1 MKYIKSAG
9 CFSLFY
15 VILYF
20 ILSTGMGIFITNTYL
35 FTTLFYGILLIAA
48 FLYLKICGDDTKKT
62 LRMHKIHIG
71 SFFLVILLAFTIR
84 PVAGFITMIA
94 NLFFQDVT
102 TNTMTQKVMQSLGL
116 SVFTTAFLPG
126 LVEEILFRGVLY
138 SRLRKANPIKGI
150 LLSALLFGIAH
161 MNFQQFSYAFFLGI
175 VFGCL
180 LEATD
185 SIFATITAHMI
196 FNGSSILLTYAISK
210 VSLFGVNNLDTANTV
225 TVSSII
231 ASIPVALIGL
241 ILSIF
246 LLVAIAYLT
255 ARLYKNMVSER
266 YPTDLAKET
275 CYKHLFLGCIYCLFS
290 LFDHDG
296 DYIIFSL
303 NQKNFRICY
312 SFHILKFFYSL

>member
-1 MKYIKSAG
+1 
-9 CFSLFY
+9 
-15 VILYF
+15 
-20 ILSTGMGIFITNTYL
+20 
-35 FTTLFYGILLIAA
+35 
-48 FLYLKICGDDTKKT
+48 
-62 LRMHKIHIG
+62 MHKIHIG

-231 ASIPVALIGL
+231 ASIPIALIGL

-246 LLVAIAYLT
+246 LLVAIAYLNG
-255 ARLYKNMVSER
+255 RLGYIKTWFQKDIRQTWPKKRVTNISFWAAFIV
-266 YPTDLAKET
+266 
-275 CYKHLFLGCIYCLFS
+275 CFLFS
-290 LFDHDG
+290 
-296 DYIIFSL
+296 IMIEITS
-303 NQKNFRICY
+303 
-312 SFHILKFFYSL
+312 SFL

>member
-185 SIFATITAHMI
+185 SIFSTITAHMI

-246 LLVAIAYLT
+246 LLVAIAYMNGQL
-255 ARLYKNMVSER
+255 V
-266 YPTDLAKET
+266 
-275 CYKHLFLGCIYCLFS
+275 
-290 LFDHDG
+290 
-296 DYIIFSL
+296 YIKTWY
-303 NQKNFRICY
+303 QKDIRHTWQKQPVT
-312 SFHILKFFYSL
+312 HI

>member
-1 MKYIKSAG
+1 M
-9 CFSLFY
+9 
-15 VILYF
+15 
-20 ILSTGMGIFITNTYL
+20 
-35 FTTLFYGILLIAA
+35 
-48 FLYLKICGDDTKKT
+48 
-62 LRMHKIHIG
+62 
-71 SFFLVILLAFTIR
+71 
-84 PVAGFITMIA
+84 
-94 NLFFQDVT
+94 
-102 TNTMTQKVMQSLGL
+102 
-116 SVFTTAFLPG
+116 
-126 LVEEILFRGVLY
+126 EEILFRGVLY

-175 VFGCL
+175 IFGCL

-246 LLVAIAYLT
+246 LLVAIAYLNG
-255 ARLYKNMVSER
+255 RLGYIKTWFQKDIRQTWPKKRVTNISFWAAFIV
-266 YPTDLAKET
+266 
-275 CYKHLFLGCIYCLFS
+275 CFLFS
-290 LFDHDG
+290 
-296 DYIIFSL
+296 IMMEITS
-303 NQKNFRICY
+303 
-312 SFHILKFFYSL
+312 SFL

>member
-185 SIFATITAHMI
+185 SISATITAHMI

-246 LLVAIAYLT
+246 LLVAIAYLNE
-255 ARLYKNMVSER
+255 RLGYIKTWFQKDIRQTWPKKRVTNISFWAAFIV
-266 YPTDLAKET
+266 
-275 CYKHLFLGCIYCLFS
+275 CFL
-290 LFDHDG
+290 
-296 DYIIFSL
+296 
-303 NQKNFRICY
+303 FRICY

>member
-138 SRLRKANPIKGI
+138 SRLRKAIPIKGI

-196 FNGSSILLTYAISK
+196 FNGSSILLTYAIS
-210 VSLFGVNNLDTANTV
+210 NTV

-246 LLVAIAYLT
+246 LLVAIAYLNG
-255 ARLYKNMVSER
+255 RLGYIKTWFQKDIRQTWPKKRVTNISFWAAFIV
-266 YPTDLAKET
+266 
-275 CYKHLFLGCIYCLFS
+275 CFLFS
-290 LFDHDG
+290 
-296 DYIIFSL
+296 IMMEITS
-303 NQKNFRICY
+303 
-312 SFHILKFFYSL
+312 SFL

>member
-1 MKYIKSAG
+1 MVFY
-9 CFSLFY
+9 SLPLF
-15 VILYF
+15 F
-20 ILSTGMGIFITNTYL
+20 ILRSVEMIQRRHYECIRF
-35 FTTLFYGILLIAA
+35 
-48 FLYLKICGDDTKKT
+48 
-62 LRMHKIHIG
+62 HIG
-71 SFFLVILLAFTIR
+71 
-84 PVAGFITMIA
+84 FIFSRDPSC
-94 NLFFQDVT
+94 LYDPSSCRVYYYDRQFDFFQDVT

-246 LLVAIAYLT
+246 LLVAIAYLNG
-255 ARLYKNMVSER
+255 RLGYIKTWFQKDIRQTWPKKRVTNISFWAAFIV
-266 YPTDLAKET
+266 
-275 CYKHLFLGCIYCLFS
+275 CFLFS
-290 LFDHDG
+290 
-296 DYIIFSL
+296 IMMEITS
-303 NQKNFRICY
+303 
-312 SFHILKFFYSL
+312 SFL

>member
-196 FNGSSILLTYAISK
+196 FNLCNIK
-210 VSLFGVNNLDTANTV
+210 
-225 TVSSII
+225 
-231 ASIPVALIGL
+231 
-241 ILSIF
+241 
-246 LLVAIAYLT
+246 
-255 ARLYKNMVSER
+255 
-266 YPTDLAKET
+266 
-275 CYKHLFLGCIYCLFS
+275 
-290 LFDHDG
+290 
-296 DYIIFSL
+296 
-303 NQKNFRICY
+303 
-312 SFHILKFFYSL
+312 SFTFWCKQS

>member
-1 MKYIKSAG
+1 
-9 CFSLFY
+9 
-15 VILYF
+15 
-20 ILSTGMGIFITNTYL
+20 
-35 FTTLFYGILLIAA
+35 
-48 FLYLKICGDDTKKT
+48 
-62 LRMHKIHIG
+62 MHKIHIG

-138 SRLRKANPIKGI
+138 
-150 LLSALLFGIAH
+150 LLFGIAH

-225 TVSSII
+225 TISSII

-246 LLVAIAYLT
+246 LLVAIAYLN
-255 ARLYKNMVSER
+255 ARLGYIKTWFQKDIRQTWPKKRVTNISFWAAFIV
-266 YPTDLAKET
+266 
-275 CYKHLFLGCIYCLFS
+275 CFLFS
-290 LFDHDG
+290 
-296 DYIIFSL
+296 IMMEITS
-303 NQKNFRICY
+303 
-312 SFHILKFFYSL
+312 SFL

>member
-71 SFFLVILLAFTIR
+71 SF
-84 PVAGFITMIA
+84 
-94 NLFFQDVT
+94 
-102 TNTMTQKVMQSLGL
+102 
-116 SVFTTAFLPG
+116 FTTAFLPG

-246 LLVAIAYLT
+246 LLVAIAYLNG
-255 ARLYKNMVSER
+255 RLGYIKTWFQKDIRQTWPKKRVTNISFWAAFIV
-266 YPTDLAKET
+266 
-275 CYKHLFLGCIYCLFS
+275 CFLFS
-290 LFDHDG
+290 
-296 DYIIFSL
+296 IMMEITS
-303 NQKNFRICY
+303 
-312 SFHILKFFYSL
+312 SFL

>member
-210 VSLFGVNNLDTANTV
+210 VSLFGVNNLDTAV
-225 TVSSII
+225 TN
-231 ASIPVALIGL
+231 
-241 ILSIF
+241 
-246 LLVAIAYLT
+246 
-255 ARLYKNMVSER
+255 AREEIKEENMVSER

-275 CYKHLFLGCIYCLFS
+275 RYKHLFLGCIYCLFS

-312 SFHILKFFYSL
+312 FFHILKFFYSL

>member
-1 MKYIKSAG
+1 
-9 CFSLFY
+9 
-15 VILYF
+15 
-20 ILSTGMGIFITNTYL
+20 
-35 FTTLFYGILLIAA
+35 
-48 FLYLKICGDDTKKT
+48 
-62 LRMHKIHIG
+62 
-71 SFFLVILLAFTIR
+71 
-84 PVAGFITMIA
+84 MIA

-241 ILSIF
+241 VLSIF
-246 LLVAIAYLT
+246 LLVAIAYLNG
-255 ARLYKNMVSER
+255 RLGYIKTWFQKDIR
-266 YPTDLAKET
+266 QTWPK
-275 CYKHLFLGCIYCLFS
+275 KHVTNISFWAAFIVCFLFS
-290 LFDHDG
+290 
-296 DYIIFSL
+296 IMMEITS
-303 NQKNFRICY
+303 
-312 SFHILKFFYSL
+312 SFL